1 MGLGTVEREGMLGG
15 GCEVGWEEELRN
27 GSSGGEMR

>member
-15 GCEVGWEEELRN
+15 GCEVGWEELRN